1 MESMIPRRC
10 FDSDACAGEAMEGII
25 HLENSHIGKIRPDSF
40 GVIVREFP
48 RSCGWGHLAGS
59 YNTDREQP
67 IEESTQQR

>member
-1 MESMIPRRC
+1 
-10 FDSDACAGEAMEGII
+10 MEGII